1 MKGEIKMKK
10 RFKLM
15 SLFLAFIFAFSFI
28 SLDTWA
34 QEGKWYTDAAKY
46 AVDNSIMANLE
57 GEFKPSD
64 EVSRF
69 TLYQSF
75 YAIEKGLGEL
85 DEVLNWSK
93 EIGLY
98 KGEDF
103 KAEESVTRLEM
114 FETLYNYMQYK
125 KITAENGKLEDYLD
139 LDEVSEKELP
149 IIEYLVGSGIVEGKG
164 KNLDIKSN
172 AKRAEL
178 AKIHYSLS
186 NFFKKETTGT
196 VKLIDKYGNITLNLI
211 TQNLLNSGFEYGDIL
226 NVKINDKKV
235 EAPFGTGYSDVDTGS
250 EIVRGPKGISA
261 NNIIMAINMGNFSN
275 TYNIKEGDKVEIEI
289 KEKAGYR
296 TEWEIR
302 QLERTNNRED
312 YATDEVF
319 ANFRNVQ
326 LGNMGKGVY
335 YRSSSPI
342 NNELGRAAYSDALIK
357 ETGIKTVVNL
367 ADNEEEIKGY
377 IEAEDFNSPYYKE
390 LYENGDVILLD
401 MGVDFQSD
409 DFKAKLKEGLKFMI
423 DKEGPYLVHCTE
435 GKDRA
440 GFVAG
445 LLEALM
451 GATPEEIKEDY
462 MMSFINYYNVEYG
475 SEQYESIAESNIL
488 TSLRNI
494 ANLPKDAD
502 LSEVNLEKAAEDYLI
517 GIGLTKEEVKLLKD
531 RLSKDIM
538 AELTNAA

>member
-1 MKGEIKMKK
+1 MKK

-15 SLFLAFIFAFSFI
+15 SLFLAFIFTFSFI

-34 QEGKWYTDAAKY
+34 EEGKWYTDAAKY
-46 AVDNSIMANLE
+46 VINNGIMENLE
-57 GEFKPSD
+57 EEFKPND

-103 KAEESVTRLEM
+103 KAEENITRLEM

-125 KITAENGKLEDYLD
+125 NITSEDGKLEDYLD
-139 LDEVSEKELP
+139 LDEVSEKDMP

-164 KNLDIKSN
+164 NNLDLNTN

-178 AKIHYSLS
+178 AKIHYYLS
-186 NFFKKETTGT
+186 KFFNKETTGA
-196 VKLIDKYGNITLNLI
+196 VKLVDKYGNITLDLL
-211 TQNLLNSGFEYGDIL
+211 TQNLLNAGFEFGDIL
-226 NVKINDKKV
+226 TVKINEQEI

-250 EIVRGPKGISA
+250 EIVRAPKGFGA
-261 NNIIMAINMGNFSN
+261 NKIIIAVNMGNFST
-275 TYNIKEGDKVEIEI
+275 TYNVKEGDKVEIEI

-302 QLERTNNRED
+302 QLKRTNNRED
-312 YATDEVF
+312 YSTDEIF

-326 LGNMGKGVY
+326 LGNMGKGIY

-342 NNELGRAAYSDALIK
+342 NNELGRASYSDELIK
-357 ETGIKTVVNL
+357 ESGIKTVINL

-390 LYENGDVILLD
+390 LYDNGNVILLD

-423 DKEGPYLVHCTE
+423 DNEGPYLVHCTE

-462 MMSFINYYNVEYG
+462 MISFVNYYNVEHG
-475 SEQYESIAESNIL
+475 SEQYEKIAESNIL
-488 TSLRNI
+488 TSLKNI
-494 ANLPKDAD
+494 ANLPKDAE
-502 LSEVNLEKAAEDYLI
+502 LSEVDLEKAAEDYLI

-531 RLSKDIM
+531 KLSKDIIT
-538 AELTNAA
+538 ELPNVA